1 VRAARLLLA
10 AALVAGGVA
19 ASAGPAAAC
28 AGPVC
33 EAICEL
39 TTPAVTRNCIVK

>member
-1 VRAARLLLA
+1 MRRAHLLLA
-10 AALVAGGVA
+10 TALVAGGIA

-33 EAICEL
+33 EAICAL
-39 TTPAVTRNCIVK
+39 TDPVTPHCIVK